1 MGWVVRERNTTLTI
15 ICNDPC
21 CYCQIRILYCR
32 FMEDTRKKK
41 TKFESHRYDT
51 LNMRIDPKLK
61 YLAEIAARDQ
71 LRTLSSFVEL
81 AIRRA
86 LTPEVMREEPGYG
99 TQFKT
104 EKPTILWGEGFW
116 DIDYADRLFLL
127 ATGRQDLLH
136 HFRTTAFWKVFTLNT
151 QEKGKKN
158 QP

>member
-1 MGWVVRERNTTLTI
+1 
-15 ICNDPC
+15 
-21 CYCQIRILYCR
+21 
-32 FMEDTRKKK
+32 MEDTRKKK

-127 ATGRQDLLH
+127 ATGRQDLLTISEQ
-136 HFRTTAFWKVFTLNT
+136 RLWKVFTLNT
-151 QEKGKKN
+151 QEKGKKISLETFHEFWN
-158 QP
+158 DPSIDIKNFSASSNLDGSE